1 MNRVVKPSWMSLTIY
16 KIKLGN
22 SRVHWTG
29 LMKGVKPY
37 AANVASRVLPIGASD
52 PIKMVIVGSMGL
64 GLMLSRE

>member
-1 MNRVVKPSWMSLTIY
+1 MSLTIY

-52 PIKMVIVGSMGL
+52 PIKMVLGAFGL
-64 GLMLSRE
+64 QRSSKTGFNSISGA